1 MSTEEFTDRQYVSR
15 YRGVTFGLQVMRE
28 GVAADAD
35 GSVTV
40 SLLVDDDSGT
50 QVLSRSAVHDG
61 PGLYS
66 VNLTSRETA
75 TPGPYVLVWDYQV
88 NAVDEE
94 WRVWLEVGKSAPAYD
109 ALTDDMQMII
119 ESCWNRFSDLFD
131 FETEGPHLQ
140 AYVQANFGRNRL
152 AQLLKIAVG
161 RLNTVAQ
168 PFQTYT
174 LDGDGGASFP
184 VGKWGSLLESALYV
198 ECLRHLRRSYTEQPD
213 VQGGSGVSRLDRRD
227 YMERWGEILSEEEPV
242 LKDQLDTFKI
252 ANMGLGRSRVLV
264 SGGVY
269 GRWGPTRAPL
279 SVAARPRIMTR
290 MY

>member
-15 YRGVTFGLQVMRE
+15 YRGGMFGLQVMRQ

-35 GSVTV
+35 GDVTV

-50 QVLSRSAVHDG
+50 QVFSRTATHTG
-61 PGLYS
+61 PGAYS
-66 VNLTSRETA
+66 VLLTSQDTS

-88 NAVDEE
+88 NSVDDE
-94 WRVWLEVGKSAPAYD
+94 WRVWLEVGKAAPAYD
-109 ALTDDMQMII
+109 VLTDDMQGII
-119 ESCWNRFSDLFD
+119 ESCWNRFSDMFD
-131 FETEGPHLQ
+131 FATEGPHLQ
-140 AYVQANFGRNRL
+140 AYVQANFGRNRM
-152 AQLLKIAVG
+152 AQLLRIACG

-168 PFQTYT
+168 PYQTYT
-174 LDGDGGASFP
+174 IDGDGGASFP
-184 VGKWGSLLESALYV
+184 VAQWGSLLESALYV
-198 ECLRHLRRSYTEQPD
+198 ECLRHLMRSYVEQPD

-227 YMERWGEILSEEEPV
+227 YLDRWGQVLQEEGEV

-269 GRWGPTRAPL
+269 GRWGPSRAPL
-279 SVAARPRIMTR
+279 SIAARPRIMTR